1 MFSGYLGV
9 LYDRILSKSHSFLST
24 SFEKIEQNKLLIFGH
39 PLFQIPNS
47 DAVPAKPFEDCLPA
61 LMLSKSFNSGAPE
74 EGGGQGPCPP
84 PPPNFFRQ
92 LDLIPTRWG
101 RSCPLYYYFPL
112 PDFFTFLRLWTF
124 NSIAGRGVFFCA
136 LRPLRADGI

>member
-1 MFSGYLGV
+1 MDA
-9 LYDRILSKSHSFLST
+9 LY
-24 SFEKIEQNKLLIFGH
+24 EKLLIFGG

-74 EGGGQGPCPP
+74 EGGG
-84 PPPNFFRQ
+84 R
-92 LDLIPTRWG
+92 DHA
-101 RSCPLYYYFPL
+101 L
-112 PDFFTFLRLWTF
+112 PRPQIFSDNLTLFQPGGADHAHHITTSPSQIFVPSFVSELLTQ
-124 NSIAGRGVFFCA
+124 SRGGEVFFCA

>member
-1 MFSGYLGV
+1 MHDLQFNFIVIFNIASA
-9 LYDRILSKSHSFLST
+9 DIIT
-24 SFEKIEQNKLLIFGH
+24 KITKIINL

-112 PDFFTFLRLWTF
+112 PDFFTFLRL
-124 NSIAGRGVFFCA
+124 
-136 LRPLRADGI
+136 